1 MTADSNLDPT
11 ENSEDD
17 FILEDAPVQELE
29 DLFQLPPQV
38 GPVDLKAKQPQPA
51 DILFADAP
59 IDETGAPLQDRPEFS
74 EQGKSQWPG
83 NTMTPSEMGLPVRA
97 EQEDPLHAD
106 DGIDT
111 EQELEVIGDDV
122 TQETFGS
129 GAEATEVAPA
139 EPTESD
145 LGAPEDSLFGKVRT
159 EYPVEAGWE
168 PVAHVPGRVASDAS
182 DSTEVSDSETELVE
196 EPALVEAE
204 AEAEQLPEET
214 FSDEAAAT
222 DAAEETTETPAEEA
236 ESATFAEDDAEVE
249 TSAELEP
256 AASVPPGR
264 VIGGV
269 QRRSRFTWIPMS
281 AAAALLLGGGVVM
294 MLRPDWLGLHFQ
306 MQLVDRVQVARPNV
320 DLRTPTPPPVAVKP
334 TSNPTKGTE
343 TPTSVPATTQP
354 SVVAAPG
361 ANGEQPQA
369 GSTGSQA
376 TEPKTTEPKAVES
389 NPSSSDTQPA
399 GTTTPVQP
407 APTDSTSL
415 VAGAG
420 AGLDKSKMLPVGETM
435 FIGDFDTRELAPDQ
449 AWSGVG
455 LGSKAFAQLRNGNYF
470 VGSVKAVA
478 ASALVL
484 RIGNGEI
491 TIPRA
496 DVEKITAL
504 DSEEYQVL
512 QKTTNGVLR
521 LNNRNRLVGTI
532 LKSVADDN
540 YVLQMRSGRIAVPKH
555 DVETIVEENADQ
567 LHFGTTQDEDS
578 WLKQVAE
585 RQLYPNSAAS
595 KSGKVAPDPS
605 TPANP
610 AQVPNRNA
618 SNKGGTPQKG
628 AAKSPTPVKKS

>member
-1 MTADSNLDPT
+1 MTADPNLDPT

-38 GPVDLKAKQPQPA
+38 GPVDLSAQAPQPA
-51 DILFADAP
+51 DILFADTP
-59 IDETGAPLQDRPEFS
+59 LDETGAPLQDRPEFA

-83 NTMTPSEMGLPVRA
+83 NTMTPSEMGIPVRA
-97 EQEDPLHAD
+97 EQEDPLQAE

-122 TQETFGS
+122 LETPFGADAPP
-129 GAEATEVAPA
+129 AEETPTEEMATEQNDA
-139 EPTESD
+139 
-145 LGAPEDSLFGKVRT
+145 EDSLFGKVRT

-168 PVAHVPGRVASDAS
+168 PVAHVPGRVASDAAES
-182 DSTEVSDSETELVE
+182 N
-196 EPALVEAE
+196 EANE
-204 AEAEQLPEET
+204 
-214 FSDEAAAT
+214 S
-222 DAAEETTETPAEEA
+222 EA
-236 ESATFAEDDAEVE
+236 ESDLFAEPAFAEHQSANESEGEQPLDESPNDAASVEEAADVETFAESNGESEAEVE
-249 TSAELEP
+249 QEP
-256 AASVPPGR
+256 AVPVAQGR

-269 QRRSRFTWIPMS
+269 NRRSRFTWIPMS

-334 TSNPTKGTE
+334 AANPTKGTE
-343 TPTSVPATTQP
+343 TATPGQAAAPSTANTTPSTGGELPRGEGANAQPSTAQTSETQTTEPTQPTNETQPATTPEAQTP
-354 SVVAAPG
+354 AA
-361 ANGEQPQA
+361 ES
-369 GSTGSQA
+369 ST
-376 TEPKTTEPKAVES
+376 
-389 NPSSSDTQPA
+389 
-399 GTTTPVQP
+399 
-407 APTDSTSL
+407 L

-435 FIGDFDTRELAPDQ
+435 FIGDFDTRGVTPDQ

-478 ASALVL
+478 ASALIL
-484 RIGNGEI
+484 RVGNGEI
-491 TIPRA
+491 TIPRV

-532 LKSVADDN
+532 LKSVVDDN
-540 YVLQMRSGRIAVPKH
+540 YVLQMRSDRIVVPKH
-555 DVETIVEENADQ
+555 DVETMVEENADR
-567 LHFGTTQDEDS
+567 LHFGTSQDEDA

-610 AQVPNRNA
+610 SQVPTKSGA
-618 SNKGGTPQKG
+618 SKPATAPKT
-628 AAKSPTPVKKS
+628 APKSPVSGKKS

>member
-1 MTADSNLDPT
+1 MPT
-11 ENSEDD
+11 
-17 FILEDAPVQELE
+17 
-29 DLFQLPPQV
+29 
-38 GPVDLKAKQPQPA
+38 
-51 DILFADAP
+51 
-59 IDETGAPLQDRPEFS
+59 DETGRPLQDRPEFA

-97 EQEDPLHAD
+97 EQEDPLQAE

-122 TQETFGS
+122 LETPVGS
-129 GAEATEVAPA
+129 DATPVEDV
-139 EPTESD
+139 PTEESES
-145 LGAPEDSLFGKVRT
+145 EDSLFGKVRT

-168 PVAHVPGRVASDAS
+168 PVAHVPGRVASDTAESNEAS
-182 DSTEVSDSETELVE
+182 ESETEFVE
-196 EPALVEAE
+196 DP
-204 AEAEQLPEET
+204 
-214 FSDEAAAT
+214 
-222 DAAEETTETPAEEA
+222 
-236 ESATFAEDDAEVE
+236 TFAESETETESDTETETEIETESDLPLEEAATEESPIADETEVE
-249 TSAELEP
+249 TFAESEDEVAAAAEIAP
-256 AASVPPGR
+256 ALPVSQGR

-320 DLRTPTPPPVAVKP
+320 DLRTPTPPPVVVKP
-334 TSNPTKGTE
+334 TANTTKGTE
-343 TPTSVPATTQP
+343 TATTAQSADPSTATTTPTTGDEQPRAVGAGSPTDLAATAPEASGATQPSTTQP
-354 SVVAAPG
+354 SAT
-361 ANGEQPQA
+361 QP
-369 GSTGSQA
+369 STTQLS
-376 TEPKTTEPKAVES
+376 TTQPSADTTS
-389 NPSSSDTQPA
+389 GLPTPSSETNSA
-399 GTTTPVQP
+399 
-407 APTDSTSL
+407 L
-415 VAGAG
+415 AGAG

-435 FIGDFDTRELAPDQ
+435 FIGDFETRGVAPDQ

-478 ASALVL
+478 ASALIL

-491 TIPRA
+491 TIPRTE
-496 DVEKITAL
+496 VEKITPL

-532 LKSVADDN
+532 LKSVVDDN
-540 YVLQMRSGRIAVPKH
+540 YVLQMRSDRIVVPKH
-555 DVETIVEENADQ
+555 DVETMVEENADR
-567 LHFGTTQDEDS
+567 LHFGTSQDEDT

-595 KSGKVAPDPS
+595 KAGKVAPDPS

-610 AQVPNRNA
+610 AQVPNKSGA
-618 SNKGGTPQKG
+618 NKSAPAPKTAP
-628 AAKSPTPVKKS
+628 KSPVSGKKS